1 MAAEMES
8 ILRKLKLDYLIERF
22 NIEKITPNLVGKL
35 SLNEFKKLGVQNR
48 NDIMVVRME
57 CSKYGSNKQPRSRST
72 RNECGAPMFEIPR
85 SVLECYLEQNLKIE
99 EISKILSV
107 SESTI
112 YRRMRQ
118 YHLSKM
124 EFSTVTEDELDRVVS
139 EITKEFPHSGEGLI
153 KQMLLGK
160 I

>member
-1 MAAEMES
+1 MK
-8 ILRKLKLDYLIERF
+8 LRIEC
-22 NIEKITPNLVGKL
+22 P
-35 SLNEFKKLGVQNR
+35 
-48 NDIMVVRME
+48 
-57 CSKYGSNKQPRSRST
+57 KYGSNQPF
-72 RNECGAPMFEIPR
+72 RNVRNGCGTPVFEIPG

-118 YHLSKM
+118 YGLSKM
-124 EFSTVTEDELDRVVS
+124 KFSDVTEGDLDRVVS

-153 KQMLLGK
+153 KQMLLSKNMKVQRWRLRESLHRVDSEGIAK
-160 I
+160 RKRGRLQRRVYHVQGPNHL